1 MTVIRSR
8 WLFLFFRRKMET
20 AELIRLAEKRDIS
33 RYENLELYLETTR
46 LEQEFSVVR
55 PHFERIYELASRRKV
70 ELAKSEPQTA
80 IKFYEL
86 AKKAALCLAPHLFHY
101 FMLYVEWD
109 RLPEKK
115 FYVPRMH
122 VLKPVVD
129 DLQDLAD
136 GRIELLTISLP
147 PRVGKLVHRFVVHFA
162 PVFIGAEN
170 QLRLYVRSPPDD
182 LVHFAG
188 FGGSALALNTA
199 RFAVNLNRSR

>member
-1 MTVIRSR
+1 
-8 WLFLFFRRKMET
+8 MET
-20 AELIRLAEKRDIS
+20 AEMLRLAQKRDLN

-46 LEQEFSVVR
+46 LEQEFSAAR

-115 FYVPRMH
+115 C
-122 VLKPVVD
+122 
-129 DLQDLAD
+129 
-136 GRIELLTISLP
+136 LLLF
-147 PRVGKLVHRFVVHFA
+147 R
-162 PVFIGAEN
+162 
-170 QLRLYVRSPPDD
+170 
-182 LVHFAG
+182 
-188 FGGSALALNTA
+188 
-199 RFAVNLNRSR
+199 